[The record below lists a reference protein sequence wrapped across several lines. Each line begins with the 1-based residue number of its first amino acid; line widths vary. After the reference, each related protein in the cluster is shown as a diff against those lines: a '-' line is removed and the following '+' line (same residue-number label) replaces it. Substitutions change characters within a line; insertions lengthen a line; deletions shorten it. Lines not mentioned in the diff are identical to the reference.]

1 MNSILKQFEGFDQN
15 GNQIIGPNRT
25 LQEIQIPAT
34 LFGLSTTLRYKKLSL
49 VINGGGSSGFLI
61 YNNTAT
67 SVTNISGIAQ
77 GRNIDKNAYNSA
89 EQPSSGVGAS
99 TRFLE
104 DGSYFKLRNAAL
116 TYTIGNIGNYIKNLN
131 VYVSGTNLFVITG
144 FSGFDPEVNIDKQNN
159 GYPSSS
165 IEYIPYPTPK
175 SVVVGVNFAL

>member
-1 MNSILKQFEGFDQN
+1 M
-15 GNQIIGPNRT
+15 
-25 LQEIQIPAT
+25 
-34 LFGLSTTLRYKKLSL
+34 
-49 VINGGGSSGFLI
+49 INGGGSSGFLI

-67 SVTNISGIAQ
+67 SVTNIAGIAN
-77 GRNIDKNAYNSA
+77 GRNIDQNAYNSA
-89 EQPSSGVGAS
+89 EQPSSGVCAS
-99 TRFLE
+99 SRFLE

-116 TYTIGNIGNYIKNLN
+116 TYSVGNIGNYVKNLN
-131 VYVSGTNLFVITG
+131 VYVSGSNLFVITG